1 MIIPVEFEKGELI
14 PRRRLIRPAGQF
26 EAEGLIEADCF
37 FEVADTDPG
46 VKKFDHERVLDRIPA
61 FRKRLM
67 SGVREFFRIM

>member
-37 FEVADTDPG
+37 FEVADTD
-46 VKKFDHERVLDRIPA
+46 RV
-61 FRKRLM
+61 
-67 SGVREFFRIM
+67 